1 MFKITFQNVKW
12 ETSYKIQ
19 VWYYE
24 MRIPIVYSIYGSYRC
39 HLEVAPVGIL
49 DSISLSESLSHVA
62 PGLYEAGRNSLHGP
76 FSPHAPVYRAS
87 SHCCPCLAGLVVSRT
102 KPYLLSTSDLLP
114 SDLCIAKVLCQL
126 CRLPRKS
133 ILGLGR

>member
-49 DSISLSESLSHVA
+49 DSACQKACPMLPQDSMKLAGTISM
-62 PGLYEAGRNSLHGP
+62 GLSLHMSQCIGQQP
-76 FSPHAPVYRAS
+76 
-87 SHCCPCLAGLVVSRT
+87 
-102 KPYLLSTSDLLP
+102 LLP
-114 SDLCIAKVLCQL
+114 MFG
-126 CRLPRKS
+126 RPG
-133 ILGLGR
+133 GLQDKALLTVYI